1 MREPLTVAVAQP
13 VCVPYDVGV
22 NARAHAAAVRA
33 ARARVVVFPELSL
46 TGYELDAP
54 ALSPDDPRLAPLL
67 DACRETGTLALAG
80 APVPGDPSGDAIGM
94 LAVGDEVTIAYRK
107 LNLGDAEANRFT
119 PGARPAVL
127 TVDGWRLG
135 LAICKD
141 LGVPEHA
148 ARTAALGIDA
158 YVAGVCDHDPVV
170 LGERAHR
177 VATTRDVWVAVASF
191 AGNTGPYA
199 PAAGHSGVRAA
210 GGAVIA
216 QAGPDTG
223 ETARATLH
231 APVLIDG
238 GDKSCVRLL
247 LELRGHIAGLG
258 PGTVVH
264 LIATDPA
271 APIDLPAWCHLTGH
285 TYLGPVASTDAPGE
299 RPAYALQVVADAR
312 PTDPDSPWRPR

>member
-13 VCVPYDVGV
+13 VCVPYDVEV
-22 NARAHAAAVRA
+22 NARAHAAAVRS
-33 ARARVVVFPELSL
+33 ARSRVVVFPELSL

-67 DACRETGTLALAG
+67 DACRETGSLALAG
-80 APVPGDPSGDAIGM
+80 APVAGDTAGEAIAT
-94 LAVGDEVTIAYRK
+94 LAVGDEAAIAYRK
-107 LNLGDAEANRFT
+107 LNLGGAEAERFT
-119 PGARPAVL
+119 PGPGPSVL

-148 ARTAALGIDA
+148 AGTAALGIDA
-158 YVAGVCDHDPVV
+158 YLAGVCEHDASV
-170 LGERAHR
+170 LAERAHR
-177 VATTRDVWVAVASF
+177 VAATQDVWVAVASF
-191 AGNTGPYA
+191 AGNTGPYL
-199 PAAGHSGVRAA
+199 PAAGCSGVRAA
-210 GGAVIA
+210 GGPVIA
-216 QAGPDTG
+216 QAGPGTG
-223 ETARATLH
+223 EIARATLH

-238 GDKSCVRLL
+238 GDRSCVRLL

-285 TYLGPVASTDAPGE
+285 TYLGPVASPDE
-299 RPAYALQVVADAR
+299 RPAYALQVVEDAR